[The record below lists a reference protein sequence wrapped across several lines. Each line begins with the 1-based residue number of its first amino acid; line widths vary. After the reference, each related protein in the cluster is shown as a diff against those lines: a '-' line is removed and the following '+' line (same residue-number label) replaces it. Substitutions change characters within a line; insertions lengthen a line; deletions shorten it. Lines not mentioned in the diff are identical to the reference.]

1 MWPARQVEGGQV
13 RKADGPGLRSVH
25 SWDLDHHSMSEWY

>member
-13 RKADGPGLRSVH
+13 RKADGPGLRRAH
-25 SWDLDHHSMSEWY
+25 SRDVLHHSLSEWY